1 MLEAIEIAQSVTALL
16 APKALAGVRMLVT
29 AGPTFEAIDAV
40 RGLTN
45 QSSGKMGYAVARAA
59 VEAGADVTL
68 VSGPTSLTAPARVER
83 VDVVSADDMLSAV
96 KKRVAKA
103 DVFVSVAAVA
113 DYRPAKVSEQKIKKG
128 DRAVSLELVP
138 NEDILAYVAALPKAP
153 FCVGFAAESEKLA
166 EYAEEKRRRKKVP
179 LLAANLVQH
188 AIGADDNEIT
198 LFDDEGAHPL
208 PRAPKEVVARQLVAH
223 IAKLYKRPRTNS

>member
-1 MLEAIEIAQSVTALL
+1 
-16 APKALAGVRMLVT
+16 
-29 AGPTFEAIDAV
+29 
-40 RGLTN
+40 
-45 QSSGKMGYAVARAA
+45 
-59 VEAGADVTL
+59 
-68 VSGPTSLTAPARVER
+68 
-83 VDVVSADDMLSAV
+83 MLSAV
-96 KKRVAKA
+96 KKRVGKA